1 MGRSAPP
8 GFFHSLT
15 HSAYC
20 SASATAG

>member
-8 GFFHSLT
+8 GFFHSPT

-20 SASATAG
+20 SASVTAW